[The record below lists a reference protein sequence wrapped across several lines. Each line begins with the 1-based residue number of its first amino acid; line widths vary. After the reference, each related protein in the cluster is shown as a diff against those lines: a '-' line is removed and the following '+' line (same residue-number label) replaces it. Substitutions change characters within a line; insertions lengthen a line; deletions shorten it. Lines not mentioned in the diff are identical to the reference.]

1 MAHGFQGHSWVLVP
15 IDQRQGEQTIELS
28 VILLTNSGMEL
39 AKVVDVEAMPEYQEA
54 VADFFE
60 KKGFRMLEVDF
71 GAPNT
76 S

>member
-1 MAHGFQGHSWVLVP
+1 MP
-15 IDQRQGEQTIELS
+15 INQREGEHTIELS
-28 VILLTNSGMEL
+28 VILLTNAGMEL
-39 AKVVDVEAMPEYQEA
+39 ANVVDVEAMPEYQEA

-71 GAPNT
+71 GVPNT